1 MVDKII
7 IIDNFLEPNDLQRIV
22 EYMDRQTFV
31 FGHSSGPH
39 ETVNNQFFATYTFD
53 ELFSIYIKEKI
64 EQTFGQKFQINRNY
78 GHIQTFGQDGAY
90 HEDYTR
96 ENAYTFCIY
105 LTELDDK
112 TMETAGGEFF
122 IKIPNQEAILGIA
135 TRMNR
140 GVFFPSMYLH
150 KGMAY
155 SRPHEEIRTCIT
167 WKLKII

>member
-31 FGHSSGPH
+31 FGHSS
-39 ETVNNQFFATYTFD
+39 V
-53 ELFSIYIKEKI
+53 
-64 EQTFGQKFQINRNY
+64 QINRNY

-90 HEDYTR
+90 HEDDTR

-167 WKLKII
+167 WKLEII